1 MPTALLIRKSW
12 IVFVYAAAISIE
24 SIIIEFLTTSYIQ
37 ISPILLSSTSITL
50 AGILLLLAAAF
61 IFRKR
66 IRIIAH
72 FGESWRF
79 LIPAS
84 LSLAIGIFTWYDS
97 INRIGA
103 SKESL
108 IAGPLE
114 IVVIVLLARLF
125 LRERLHKTHI
135 VGMSLALIG
144 FILALLSD
152 ADFST
157 NGSVRFVR
165 TTAMSALGPIGFGDA
180 EAMISALG
188 FAIGVLFLSK
198 LVSRYSSIEV
208 AGASMFLSGIFLC
221 TILLFGIL
229 IYDSTSV
236 ALISSPTD
244 SSQIHLPLTY
254 TIVILFLFSL
264 IPFVG
269 SLSYSTGLSRIGA
282 SLTATIGS
290 SSILIT
296 VILQL
301 MIRQLGIVTH
311 LPVNIILA
319 ILGGVVGFCGIYIIH
334 MPKYSVPI
342 TNRN

>member
-1 MPTALLIRKSW
+1 LPTGLLIRKSW
-12 IVFVYAAAISIE
+12 IVFVYAAAISVE
-24 SIIIEFLTTSYIQ
+24 SIIIEFLTTYIQ

-50 AGILLLLAAAF
+50 AGILLLFSAAF
-61 IFRKR
+61 IFRKK

-72 FGESWRF
+72 FAESYRF

-135 VGMSLALIG
+135 VGISLALIG

-152 ADFST
+152 ADFSS

-198 LVSRYSSIEV
+198 LLSRYSSIEV

-221 TILLFGIL
+221 VILLFGIL

-236 ALISSPTD
+236 VLISSPTD

-296 VILQL
+296 VSLQL

-311 LPVNIILA
+311 LPVNIVLA

-342 TNRN
+342 ANRN

>member
-1 MPTALLIRKSW
+1 LPTALLIRKSW

-24 SIIIEFLTTSYIQ
+24 SIIIELLTTSYIQ
-37 ISPILLSSTSITL
+37 ISPLLLSSTSITL
-50 AGILLLLAAAF
+50 AGVLLLLAATF
-61 IFRKR
+61 IFRKK

-72 FGESWRF
+72 FAESWRF
-79 LIPAS
+79 LILAS

-135 VGMSLALIG
+135 VGISLALIG

-221 TILLFGIL
+221 TVLLFGIL
-229 IYDSTSV
+229 IYNSASV
-236 ALISSPTD
+236 TLI

-254 TIVILFLFSL
+254 TIVILFSFSL

-301 MIRQLGIVTH
+301 MIRQLGFTTH

-342 TNRN
+342 ARRN